1 MGHIELLE
9 FYGLRLMVLLT
20 LRDFDG
26 IYQNHRSPYEGLG
39 VRWFIWLI
47 IPTKEDESNNTRLS
61 LNFFVELHNIFKDK
75 VKNGK
80 RLRDKILYYTIYV
93 QLHVDKKFYTMKYVF
108 PTLTFRKVATQRNA
122 LLYLTRA
129 MPNFPWTI
137 LYGFYSSS
145 PCSGGCFWTTACIT
159 RGPTTPRTPSTGIPF
174 IQITLY

>member
-80 RLRDKILYYTIYV
+80 KDSGI
-93 QLHVDKKFYTMKYVF
+93 KFSIIPYMYNCCCLWV
-108 PTLTFRKVATQRNA
+108 LWH
-122 LLYLTRA
+122 LSLYL
-129 MPNFPWTI
+129 
-137 LYGFYSSS
+137 SKHSVS
-145 PCSGGCFWTTACIT
+145 
-159 RGPTTPRTPSTGIPF
+159 
-174 IQITLY
+174 